1 MMKLL
6 LELDDGAMI
15 VLKNSQNN
23 EKKVVEQLE
32 DMCDIQILFANRLMK
47 QKLNAFCTLSEEELS

>member
-15 VLKNSQNN
+15 VLKNFQNN
-23 EKKVVEQLE
+23 EKKDLEQQQ
-32 DMCDIQILFANRLMK
+32 DTCDIQILFANRLMK
-47 QKLNAFCTLSEEELS
+47 QKLTTYCTVNEDE